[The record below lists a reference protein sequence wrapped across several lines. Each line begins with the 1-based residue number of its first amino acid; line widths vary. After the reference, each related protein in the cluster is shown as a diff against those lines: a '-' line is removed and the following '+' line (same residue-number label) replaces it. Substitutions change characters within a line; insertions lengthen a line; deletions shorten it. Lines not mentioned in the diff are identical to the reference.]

1 MTPKTITK
9 QEAESKVAELVAWL
23 AYADD
28 VTHLRKLKEVQRNYW
43 IGKLV
48 FMDEHNMDKIVVNG

>member
-1 MTPKTITK
+1 MIASKIITK
-9 QEAESKVAELVAWL
+9 QEAEIKVAELVSWL

-28 VTHLRKLKEVQRNYW
+28 VNQLRKLKEIQRNYY

-48 FMDEHNMDKIVVNG
+48 FMDEYKIVING

>member
-28 VTHLRKLKEVQRNYW
+28 VNHLRKL
-43 IGKLV
+43 
-48 FMDEHNMDKIVVNG
+48 NGSTTELLDW